1 LSQIQ
6 IAVIRISVEK
16 EAKAVIF
23 DLGKD
28 IEKNLDAALMQN
40 LPAIVS
46 VIRATAD
53 CVSCGSRD
61 IPTRAQGRRT
71 SMGGRV
77 VVEKFSS
84 ALF

>member
-1 LSQIQ
+1 
-6 IAVIRISVEK
+6 VIRIGVEK

-23 DLGKD
+23 DLDKD
-28 IEKNLDAALMQN
+28 IEKNLDAALMRN
-40 LPAIVS
+40 LPTIVS
-46 VIRATAD
+46 VIRGTAD
-53 CVSCGSRD
+53 CVSYGSRD
-61 IPTRAQGRRT
+61 IPTCAQGRRT